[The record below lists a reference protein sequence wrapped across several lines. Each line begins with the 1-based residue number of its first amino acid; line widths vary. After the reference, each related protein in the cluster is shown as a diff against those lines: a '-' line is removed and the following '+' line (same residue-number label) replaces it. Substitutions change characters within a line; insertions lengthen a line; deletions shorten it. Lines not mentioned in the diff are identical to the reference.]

1 MKAKR
6 KKEKKVFY
14 VVRFGAY
21 LILLCNV
28 IISYVHCL
36 QLFMDLVYFPSPLLY
51 HVGVVSLDT
60 VFILSVIVLT
70 ESRGRGIP
78 PWFCLIFGLSFTLWS
93 NIRDALK
100 VGNWEGVAVGASTV
114 VALLLIKILLTWMEK
129 NKHLFGIETESGSE
143 QEDEM
148 VSTKKAVVKP
158 STTLN
163 SEMVG
168 GSQYHNDLS
177 NKTVSGNS
185 LPHETVSDGS
195 LPNEVVGVVSG
206 NGKQTNGSGKTVE
219 ETVSGRE
226 AVDLP
231 SKEAVDD
238 KEMVRQA
245 MTVETVDEQQNGN
258 DGMVRTVDKTV
269 GGKSGKVVSLPERK
283 ANGKKTV
290 GGKTVG
296 NEMVADIGKEKTVDD
311 KLVDGNIGKE
321 KMVEGKMVNDNGK
334 LANGNEKMVGNE
346 LVDDEKELA
355 EIIEVAKRY
364 KREHGKIG
372 RVKLQKLTGC
382 TQGQARRALKALE
395 QLEEENREVV

>member
-1 MKAKR
+1 MKTKGKKG

-70 ESRGRGIP
+70 ESRGRGVP

-114 VALLLIKILLTWMEK
+114 AALLLIKILLTWMER
-129 NKHLFGIETESGSE
+129 NKHLFGLESDS
-143 QEDEM
+143 QKDNEM
-148 VSTKKAVVKP
+148 VSGKKTVEQLP
-158 STTLN
+158 EHEIPPTTF
-163 SEMVG
+163 
-168 GSQYHNDLS
+168 QA
-177 NKTVSGNS
+177 KTVSGNS
-185 LPHETVSDGS
+185 LPHETVSEGS
-195 LPNEVVGVVSG
+195 LPNVVVGMVNGNGKAVEEVVSG
-206 NGKQTNGSGKTVE
+206 NDE
-219 ETVSGRE
+219 
-226 AVDLP
+226 VDLP
-231 SKEAVDD
+231 SKETVGG
-238 KEMVRQA
+238 KEVVRQA
-245 MTVETVDEQQNGN
+245 MVVEPADEQQNGN
-258 DGMVRTVDKTV
+258 DSVAKAVDKTV
-269 GGKSGKVVSLPERK
+269 GKSGKVVSLPDRK
-283 ANGKKTV
+283 ANGNKV
-290 GGKTVG
+290 VSGKTVG
-296 NEMVADIGKEKTVDD
+296 NEMVADNGKEKTVGG

-321 KMVEGKMVNDNGK
+321 KMVEGKMVNDDGK
-334 LANGNEKMVGNE
+334 LANGNEKLVGNV

-355 EIIEVAKRY
+355 KIIEVAKHY